1 MESSRP
7 GRIAPLDTLRREA
20 QRSLFRVHNGIK
32 VLAGPGPEVGLT
44 PNQVAWR
51 RGKAGMRSS

>member
-1 MESSRP
+1 MELEAGPHRTARCAPP
-7 GRIAPLDTLRREA
+7 GGAAVAVP
-20 QRSLFRVHNGIK
+20 RSNGIK

-44 PNQVAWR
+44 PNQVVWR

>member
-7 GRIAPLDTLRREA
+7 GRTAPLDALRREA

-32 VLAGPGPEVGLT
+32 VLAGPDPEVGLT
-44 PNQVAWR
+44 PNQVVWR
-51 RGKAGMRSS
+51 RG